1 MKKCIIRF
9 AAVILAAAVPAI
21 TSAQFISYSP
31 AKKFVEV
38 DAHIFAG
45 TSGIIQNYGGKFPS
59 LTEVTADNGAGVGGG
74 FGAVFGIRQWLGFG
88 TELNL
93 LFGNNKLNMAVSDAE
108 SVSMSTIF
116 IRNRYTYLNIPLFM
130 SFRFN
135 ILPGLRWNVDAG
147 LYYSYGLSGRQH
159 QTIYRSY
166 VNDLGQLVPVTV
178 DTKTG
183 YFTNS
188 DTFINSYYR
197 CDIGVHL
204 ATAIQFGKHFF
215 VGMRFQVGMKNISY
229 NHGIVNPNIHSLNFM
244 GCLGYKL

>member
-1 MKKCIIRF
+1 MKKNVLRM
-9 AAVILAAAVPAI
+9 AVSVVLAALPAMA
-21 TSAQFISYSP
+21 SAQFISYAP
-31 AKKFVEV
+31 AKKFMEL

-45 TSGIIQNYGGKFPS
+45 TTGIIQNYGSKFSS

-74 FGAVFGIRQWLGFG
+74 FGAVFGLREWVGFG

-93 LFGNNKLNMAVSDAE
+93 LFCNNKLNMAVSNAE
-108 SVSMSTIF
+108 AVSMSNIF
-116 IRNRYTYLNIPLFM
+116 VRNRYTYLNIPLFM

-178 DTKTG
+178 HSKTG

-188 DTFINSYYR
+188 ETFINSFYR
-197 CDIGVHL
+197 GDIGLHL
-204 ATAIQFGKHFF
+204 ATAIQFGNHFF

-229 NHGIVNPNIHSLNFM
+229 NQGILNPNIHNLNFL
-244 GCLGYKL
+244 GCVGYKL